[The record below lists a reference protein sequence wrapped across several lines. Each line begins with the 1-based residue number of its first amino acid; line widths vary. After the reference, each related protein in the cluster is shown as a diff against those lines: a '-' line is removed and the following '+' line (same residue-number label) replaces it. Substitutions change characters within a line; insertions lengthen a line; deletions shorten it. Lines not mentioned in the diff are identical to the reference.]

1 MATLWRG
8 IVGPDVTIAV
18 VPKLPIAPAIS
29 ASSSTNSDGKFIA
42 AGMGSKS
49 SSGGAEVRLE
59 DARAIVVR
67 EDEKGEVVEGVLRR
81 VGFEVSE
88 WVRSKEEGRRNS

>member
-8 IVGPDVTIAV
+8 VVGPDVTIAV
-18 VPKLPIAPAIS
+18 APNLPIPAPIS
-29 ASSSTNSDGKFIA
+29 ATSTTSEGKSTP
-42 AGMGSKS
+42 GSLGFK
-49 SSGGAEVRLE
+49 SGGAEVRLD

-67 EDEKGEVVEGVLRR
+67 ADGKGTVLEGVLRR